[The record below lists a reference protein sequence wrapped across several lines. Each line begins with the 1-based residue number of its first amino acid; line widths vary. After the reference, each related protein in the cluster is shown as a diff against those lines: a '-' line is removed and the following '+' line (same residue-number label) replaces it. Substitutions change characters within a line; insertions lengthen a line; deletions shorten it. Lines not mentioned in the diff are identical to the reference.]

1 MQMFKGIAEEL
12 CRAAKKIE
20 KDNLLMA
27 APVYLFFAK
36 ENSMEY
42 ADVSLEQLLSLLEGQ
57 NLLSWQTAR
66 WMELSLEY
74 GFGEIDT
81 QERLGFFD
89 QLGRFKTS
97 LQQWMSYLNTEH
109 QVGQGIVL
117 IHIHCFST
125 SDSKKELSLE
135 MVWWR
140 QFFRQ
145 MHRYKRDFLFL
156 VQTEE
161 KDFAAIWELFD
172 KECFCCEAEIRQPET
187 SDYVEYFQHNLERIG
202 LYMNQQSEKVL
213 TELLEQYKEC
223 INSRI
228 LDKWQ
233 KEVVWEFLMKKQDQG
248 NENKAVPADCF
259 KEESLKK
266 HLFKYQKD
274 LTMIGFGVRNME

>member
-1 MQMFKGIAEEL
+1 MFKGIAEEL

-97 LQQWMSYLNTEH
+97 LQQWMS
-109 QVGQGIVL
+109 
-117 IHIHCFST
+117 
-125 SDSKKELSLE
+125 
-135 MVWWR
+135 
-140 QFFRQ
+140 
-145 MHRYKRDFLFL
+145 
-156 VQTEE
+156 
-161 KDFAAIWELFD
+161 
-172 KECFCCEAEIRQPET
+172 
-187 SDYVEYFQHNLERIG
+187 
-202 LYMNQQSEKVL
+202 
-213 TELLEQYKEC
+213 
-223 INSRI
+223 
-228 LDKWQ
+228 
-233 KEVVWEFLMKKQDQG
+233 
-248 NENKAVPADCF
+248 
-259 KEESLKK
+259 
-266 HLFKYQKD
+266 
-274 LTMIGFGVRNME
+274 